1 MGEGVGPAGGAGQWE
16 GRVCFLPSPQCR
28 GTGGGCARRGRGSR
42 ARVWRWERARNG
54 RNGSPQREG
63 GGGKGREGRAAR
75 LGSVPGPAD
84 GEALRGA
91 GRFPPGGGESR
102 ALFGGG
108 GGGGGVQELCR
119 SPCLLA
125 VVPSPVPRP
134 ASLGSLDFP
143 PSPPCSP
150 SSLTSTPPSVTPPIT
165 GLHQGPQ
172 QN

>member
-1 MGEGVGPAGGAGQWE
+1 MALANERAGYVSSPLPSVAGQVEVAPGGAGGRARACGGE
-16 GRVCFLPSPQCR
+16 SGRVTVVTDHLSVR
-28 GTGGGCARRGRGSR
+28 GEA
-42 ARVWRWERARNG
+42 
-54 RNGSPQREG
+54 
-63 GGGKGREGRAAR
+63 GREGRAAR

-150 SSLTSTPPSVTPPIT
+150 SSPLTSTPPSVTPPIT